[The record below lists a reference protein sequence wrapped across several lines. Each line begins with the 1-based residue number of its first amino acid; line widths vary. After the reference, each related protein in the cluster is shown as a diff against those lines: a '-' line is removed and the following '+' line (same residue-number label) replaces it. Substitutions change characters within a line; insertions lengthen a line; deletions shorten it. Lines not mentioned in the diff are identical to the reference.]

1 MGSVLSCC
9 QIEEARFVP
18 EEEIVCINSSDL
30 LFPPVDLS
38 PWRPEH
44 TKGHRETEK
53 PARNAKKHKQI
64 KKTSPKLQRIGQAVW
79 KRAVDVIVDFDGE
92 GK

>member
-1 MGSVLSCC
+1 MGSVLRCC

-53 PARNAKKHKQI
+53 PARNAKKRKQI
-64 KKTSPKLQRIGQAVW
+64 KKRRQNFRGLDRQ
-79 KRAVDVIVDFDGE
+79 F
-92 GK
+92 GKGLLM